1 MGRRS
6 ETSLSSFFISSSLPL
21 NFGTLLPLHTSLVA
35 LLILFLLPGKSII
48 HLCTLYN
55 ERFSSPDNYWCYSFE
70 RAVKGYVL
78 RSSNN
83 RNLELT
89 FALAECRREILKFKS
104 GGSVLQTPIQMSS
117 ESDSQVCLLKSILCI
132 CDKISKH
139 IIIMIIHTLQ

>member
-1 MGRRS
+1 MVYNVGRSGWTKDDIDLLRNLITKHNILT
-6 ETSLSSFFISSSLPL
+6 EEVEGITSCVITLHSL
-21 NFGTLLPLHTSLVA
+21 
-35 LLILFLLPGKSII
+35 I
-48 HLCTLYN
+48 HMPEEI

-83 RNLELT
+83 RNVELI
-89 FALAECRREILKFKS
+89 FALAECRREFLKFKS
-104 GGSVLQTPIQMSS
+104 GGSVLQTPIQMSC
-117 ESDSQVCLLKSILCI
+117 ESDSQVCLFKSILCI